1 MDRVRV
7 MKSVHN
13 TIMVVVADNIPN
25 ELRLVLGALDV
36 WAYNPNGRRDS
47 QMGYSYYEV
56 DKSLKNYFKDESFKA
71 MLLRFNIKPNE
82 IKISL

>member
-36 WAYNPNGRRDS
+36 WAYN
-47 QMGYSYYEV
+47 QMV
-56 DKSLKNYFKDESFKA
+56 DVIVKWDIVIMK
-71 MLLRFNIKPNE
+71 
-82 IKISL
+82 